1 MLAYHLI
8 RDAPLPFVYFRA
20 RGKFMAYIYK
30 IVNRVNG
37 KLYIGKTQFSIERR
51 FQEHIRAS
59 KKENCANRPIYKAM
73 KKYGIDNFY
82 VELIEETN
90 NPEEREQFW
99 IKYYNSYVG
108 FSNCQGYNATLGGDG
123 KAYIDREPIIELFQQ
138 GLTQR
143 EISSL
148 LGYDIHT
155 IRVALNEAG
164 ISHKEIMRNASSGFE
179 IEQYDKDNNYIQSF
193 DSMRAGAR
201 WICEN
206 GYSQSTPSGVSF
218 KISEA
223 CNGKRKTAYGYIWRK
238 SNL

>member
-59 KKENCANRPIYKAM
+59 KKENCANRPLYKAM

-148 LGYDIHT
+148 LGYDAHT

-164 ISHKEIMRNASSGFE
+164 ISHQE
-179 IEQYDKDNNYIQSF
+179 IENNAISKQKKGVQMLDKITSEQIALFSSIMEAERYLQKPQSC
-193 DSMRAGAR
+193 RHIA
-201 WICEN
+201 E
-206 GYSQSTPSGVSF
+206 V
-218 KISEA
+218 
-223 CNGKRKTAYGYIWRK
+223 CNGKRKSAYGYKWRW
-238 SNL
+238 NN